1 MFPHRG
7 NTPSFIFRYWKIKF
21 APSARREKVK
31 LYSPA
36 SIPGPCGSP
45 GAWVSWALGPW
56 NPGRMLAPEAESL
69 QDSKISR
76 PPKRPSTPEFQ
87 AHTFMRVCE
96 PIVFVGGGRSHKV
109 FKNELFVRNGQ
120 QKTICWHLFAIFMKY
135 ISTSIAR
142 KLCGMVLPRLGVI
155 TIRSYYFKDRKLN
168 ISWFPNLW
176 APGDPYEWNW
186 TCQLV
191 SK

>member
-1 MFPHRG
+1 MFPHGG
-7 NTPSFIFRYWKIKF
+7 NTPNFIFRYWKIKL

-36 SIPGPCGSP
+36 SIPGPCGIL
-45 GAWVSWALGPW
+45 GAKVSRALGPW
-56 NPGRMLAPEAESL
+56 NPRRVLAPEAESL

-120 QKTICWHLFAIFMKY
+120 QKTICWHLFANFMKY
-135 ISTSIAR
+135 IFHVNSRKALRKGSAPTWRNNYSILLFER
-142 KLCGMVLPRLGVI
+142 QKTQHFM
-155 TIRSYYFKDRKLN
+155 
-168 ISWFPNLW
+168 IS
-176 APGDPYEWNW
+176 
-186 TCQLV
+186 
-191 SK
+191 